1 MTPPLWPKLKIL
13 LLRVKEESEKTGLKL
28 NIQTTEIMASGLITS
43 CQTDWKK
50 VETLADFI
58 FLGSKITTGCD
69 CSHEIKMFA
78 PWKKARTNLD
88 GILKSREIALT
99 TRSI

>member
-1 MTPPLWPKLKIL
+1 MKHNLESRFSEEISITSDRQMTPPLWPKLKIL

-28 NIQTTEIMASGLITS
+28 NIQTTKIMASGLITS

-58 FLGSKITTGCD
+58 FLGSKITTDCD
-69 CSHEIKMFA
+69 CSHEIKTFA
-78 PWKKARTNLD
+78 PWKK
-88 GILKSREIALT
+88 S
-99 TRSI
+99 